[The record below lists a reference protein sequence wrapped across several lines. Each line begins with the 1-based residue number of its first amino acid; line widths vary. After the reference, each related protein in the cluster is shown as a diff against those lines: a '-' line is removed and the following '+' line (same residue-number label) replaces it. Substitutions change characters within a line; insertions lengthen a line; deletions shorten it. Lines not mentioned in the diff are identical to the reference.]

1 MAGSVHAVRSMH
13 RLSLLLI
20 LAACAGSPPA
30 TPAPHAAAGPVHLQ
44 LIAFNDF
51 HGNLEPPSGT
61 VRLPDGTV
69 PAGGG
74 AWLAAHVAR
83 LRAEEPDATLVVGA
97 GDLIGA
103 SPLPSALT
111 HDEPTIAL
119 MDVLGLDVSSVGNH
133 EFDEGLD
140 ELLRLQRGGCRTD
153 VPCKAPFAGAH
164 FTYLAA
170 NVTDRSGKTILPG
183 TLLKKVGGATVGLVG
198 VVLHETPSLV
208 TPSGVAGLTF
218 GDEADAVNAAVPR
231 LREAGADV
239 IVVLIHQGGAQAP
252 GSPPGECRG
261 FKGPLLD
268 IAQRF
273 RGVDV
278 IVSGHTHQTYV
289 CPDLG
294 GALTVSSGAFGRFVN
309 RIELEVDPAQHR
321 VLSRRAT
328 QVPVTHTIAPD
339 PRAQAVV
346 EKAVADAAPLAER
359 HVGRLVT
366 ALSRMASAAGESSLG
381 DVVADA
387 QLAVTRR
394 TGAVIAFTNP
404 GGLRADLPAGEIT
417 YAQVFAAQPFGN
429 TLVTFT
435 LTGAQLT
442 SVLEQQ
448 WAGSR
453 PKILQPSANVTYAW
467 STAAAAGAKVVS
479 GSLKV
484 DGHPLAADARVRV
497 TVNSFL
503 ASGGDGFAAFSQGTE
518 RVVGIPDVDALV
530 EYLRPT
536 LEGAPLPRPQGPRI
550 SQVP

>member
-1 MAGSVHAVRSMH
+1 MH

-183 TLLKKVGGATVGLVG
+183 TLVKKVGGATVGLVG

-366 ALSRMASAAGESSLG
+366 ALSRTASAAGESSLG

-467 STAAAAGAKVVS
+467 STAAAAGAKVVP

>member
-153 VPCKAPFAGAH
+153 LPCKAPFAGAH

-183 TLLKKVGGATVGLVG
+183 TLVKKVGGATVGLVG

-208 TPSGVAGLTF
+208 TPSGVAGLMF

-239 IVVLIHQGGAQAP
+239 IVVLIDQGGSQAP

-273 RGVDV
+273 HGVDV

-467 STAAAAGAKVVS
+467 STAAAAGAKVVP

-518 RVVGIPDVDALV
+518 RVVGGPDVDALV